1 MRKQRKKKYI
11 PYIFIVILFLCIVSI
26 FGSKSETENQD
37 YPKKEEVVLET
48 KTEADVE
55 PEVVEE
61 IPSDAETD
69 ASFDFND
76 YEFQISDVPS
86 FSVEP
91 YCVLNNNIPDFGDV
105 EISTEEFEYYSNLD
119 SLGRCGYAIAN
130 IGVSLMPTEER
141 GAIGQIKPS
150 GWHTIKYNE
159 LIDGNYL
166 YNRCHLI
173 GYQLAGENANELNLI
188 TGTRYLNVQGML
200 PFEEQVANY
209 VKNTGNHVLYRVTPI
224 FEEENLVASGV
235 VIEAFSI
242 EDIGKG
248 VCFNVYCYNIQPGIS
263 IDYLTGDSWVSDEQA
278 EIPTDSSTQTEA
290 VDDAVDP
297 IVQDS
302 SAQTFFLNTNT
313 KKFHYPYCDSVS
325 EMKEK
330 NKKEVFDTRENIIN
344 MGYKPC
350 KRCNP

>member
-1 MRKQRKKKYI
+1 MRKRRKKKYI
-11 PYIFIVILFLCIVSI
+11 PYIFIVIFFLCIISI

-37 YPKKEEVVLET
+37 YPKNKEVVLET

-55 PEVVEE
+55 PEVVEK
-61 IPSDAETD
+61 ILADAEAD
-69 ASFDFND
+69 VSFDFND

-86 FSVEP
+86 FSGEP
-91 YCVLNNNIPDFGDV
+91 YCVLNNNIPVFGDV

-130 IGVSLMPTEER
+130 IGESLMPTEER

-150 GWHTIKYNE
+150 GWHTVKYNE

-209 VKNTGNHVLYRVTPI
+209 VKNTGNHVLYRVTPV

-235 VIEAFSI
+235 VIEAFSV

-290 VDDAVDP
+290 VDDAVAP

-302 SAQTFFLNTNT
+302 SAQTYFLNTNT

-344 MGYKPC
+344 MGYQPC